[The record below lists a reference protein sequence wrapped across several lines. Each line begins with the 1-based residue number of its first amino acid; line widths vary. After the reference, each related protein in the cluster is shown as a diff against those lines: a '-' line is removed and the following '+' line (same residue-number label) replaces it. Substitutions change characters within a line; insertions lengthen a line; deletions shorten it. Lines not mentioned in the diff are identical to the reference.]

1 MKKLLALALT
11 VAMIL
16 GLASV
21 PVAASA
27 ENAVTIKIP
36 VYDRGFEGWKPT
48 DNFYTQWIQS
58 AFGDPNG
65 INVQFV
71 AIGRSTEVQDY
82 SQMLAAG
89 NAPDIIF
96 HYDMPQAVA
105 YLNEGAIQ
113 ALNLDEMKTN
123 APTYYAMTSA
133 MMDEYGYM
141 NGTPYF
147 FFAERPNTGYNWV
160 TVIRQDWLDKVGA
173 AMPANIDELNAVL
186 LKWKEAGL
194 GVLNHQLIKDN
205 FTYSY
210 PFWKMPVDATEH
222 ALYLDLGV
230 ADMTDA
236 ASEAYLKNLNYEYNN
251 GLIDKEFYLNTDTN
265 AALADFLDG
274 TAGTYSFYMT
284 SGTTVISSLLANFP
298 DAKVSVLDPGALAS
312 ADSEHYGRKY
322 YPFGMIMGINAR
334 ADEATRVALWKYL
347 EWMLQADHLYTLE
360 NGVAGDNYNLD
371 GEGLPVQVA
380 DYAGDAKRSNNNNK
394 DYWCLWEEAA
404 RYGSDDL
411 NYKANLRNYA
421 PAGYEDLIAA
431 SYDYFVRDQ
440 AMAQTEALW
449 TTNIESRSN
458 YKADLNTLFQELYVQ
473 CAMASEADFAATY
486 ADACKEYL
494 DAGYQEILDEK
505 TQLMAQ
511 GLYR

>member
-1 MKKLLALALT
+1 MKKLLALVLA

-16 GLASV
+16 GLTSV
-21 PVAASA
+21 PVIASA
-27 ENAVTIKIP
+27 ENTVTIKIP
-36 VYDRGFEGWKPT
+36 VYDRGFEGWNAT
-48 DNFYTQWIQS
+48 DNFYTQWVQTE
-58 AFGDPNG
+58 FGDPNG
-65 INVQFV
+65 INVQYV

-113 ALNLDEMKTN
+113 ALDLEEMKTY
-123 APTYYAMTSA
+123 APTYYAMTSG
-133 MMDEYGYM
+133 MIDEYGYM
-141 NGTPYF
+141 DGTPYF

-160 TVIRQDWLDKVGA
+160 TLIRQDWLDQVGA
-173 AMPANIDELNAVL
+173 AMPTNVDELNAVL
-186 LKWKEAGL
+186 LQWKGAGL
-194 GVLNHQLIKDN
+194 GVLNHQLVKDN

-210 PFWKMPVDATEH
+210 PFWTYPVDEKEH
-222 ALYLDLGV
+222 ALYLDLGI
-230 ADMTDA
+230 ADLTDE
-236 ASEAYLKNLNYEYNN
+236 ASEAYLKNLNYEYLN
-251 GLIDKEFYLNTDTN
+251 GLIDSEFYLNTDTN

-274 TAGTYSFYMT
+274 TAGTYSFYIT

-298 DAKVSVLDPGALAS
+298 NATVSVLDPGALAS
-312 ADSEHYGRKY
+312 ADSSHYGRKY
-322 YPFGMIMGINAR
+322 YPFGMIMGINAST
-334 ADEATRVALWKYL
+334 DETTRVALWKYL
-347 EWMLQADHLYTLE
+347 EWMLQDNHLYTLE
-360 NGVAGDNYNLD
+360 NGVEGDSYTLD
-371 GEGLPVQVA
+371 ADGLPVAVA

-421 PAGYEDLIAA
+421 PAGYEDLIAN
-431 SYDYFVRDQ
+431 SYEYFVRDQ
-440 AMAQTEALW
+440 AFAQTEALW
-449 TTNIESRSN
+449 TTSIEARSE

-473 CAMASEADFAATY
+473 CAMAADGDFDATY
-486 ADACKEYL
+486 AEACQEYL

-505 TQLMAQ
+505 TGMIEE